1 MSVAAQHGR
10 AQARESEIFG
20 RLTTSVACRG
30 IEGERAWWACYYWRI
45 YFCDDRTGRTRDLT
59 LSLSAFFV
67 SPSALSF
74 FLGASLGRLL
84 PSRGLYFAVIFRVI
98 QCPCHGPPSLPL
110 SKFICIDYLSSPILC
125 PRLCMFC
132 SSTYSAFPSLFNIF
146 GNLQSMIW
154 TAGCIN

>member
-1 MSVAAQHGR
+1 MFRLFVNSRFSFSLPPPPLFFFSWSLLWHWKREGCSSPIGAELSVAAQHGR

-84 PSRGLYFAVIFRVI
+84 PSRGLYSAVIFRVI
-98 QCPCHGPPSLPL
+98 QCPCHGPP
-110 SKFICIDYLSSPILC
+110 
-125 PRLCMFC
+125 
-132 SSTYSAFPSLFNIF
+132 
-146 GNLQSMIW
+146 
-154 TAGCIN
+154 